1 MNTFY
6 IIFIFLFLF
15 WIFNYLTQKNL
26 KNKENFNNLKKNI
39 SCKSIDYSKYILKS
53 KIPTQH
59 NPIDKSKYILKSKIP
74 ACPKCPNC
82 SKNLKKKNG
91 KQNKEYIIENNLIKK
106 LKFLKQNKN
115 LKQNKKL
122 NAKEFKKNNEI
133 PINILNALI
142 KATTTIKDFYPSLK
156 KYDIELNK
164 TK

>member
-39 SCKSIDYSKYILKS
+39 SCKSIDY
-53 KIPTQH
+53 
-59 NPIDKSKYILKSKIP
+59 SKYILKSKIP